1 MNQRIGTYIT
11 QKVGGESYKAYIP
24 PKLPPNPLI
33 NLVQLYPYL
42 EKATTALAEL
52 NTITKSIPNTSLF
65 IYMYVRK
72 EALLSSQIEGTQS
85 SLSDLML
92 FEHDQKPTVSLDDVE
107 EVSNYVKAIHYGLNR
122 LKNNDFPLSLRL
134 LKEIHSILLSG
145 SRGST
150 KLPGEF
156 RRSQNW
162 IGGTRPGN
170 ALFVPPPV
178 EYLDQSLAEFERFL
192 HDDTIPLL
200 IKTAIAHVQ
209 FESIHPFLDGNGRL
223 GRLLIVLLLCNSGM
237 LDEPVL
243 YLSLYF
249 KQNKP
254 QYYALLQEVRDNGTW
269 ETWIE
274 FFLGGIISTST
285 QTLDTVKKI
294 NKLFESDLAK
304 IDSLGR
310 ARFSCA
316 QALEYLKQLPQVSVQ
331 LLSQEL
337 KVSLPTARSSLNH
350 MTRLGIIKEISG
362 KQRDKVYVYQKYL
375 NILEEK
381 TPLVEAAKVGNI
393 EMVRQLLDSENV
405 NDNNIRDGKTALHWA
420 AQFAECSSYPF
431 EILELL
437 LARPDINVNMRDH
450 PATQPSLS
458 ETLSNDRSGRTPLYY
473 AAESGWV
480 KAVNLLALKTDYEGL
495 KKAQGIVEDYIYTLE
510 DHKQIYKI
518 LTTEINSRPEH
529 QKILD
534 EEEEK
539 KERLN
544 IKQLTNYEPCINSLY
559 ELYEKHI
566 LPLYYKDL
574 TVPEFKNAVEEL
586 NTKENSSTLAIFRS
600 NYQGM
605 NTFKA
610 ESNNHFQERHNKL
623 NEAIKKYDYEIMPSY
638 HMIKYLEACDEKIHT
653 IRFSSKKEDAL
664 RYDALIS
671 LNNQNIYLELTRSI
685 DGQQESNVKQLLR
698 QDGTAFMTNIDNRI
712 KEPVIADAWH
722 YLNNTAKVS
731 YNKTTGTFSQEL
743 SLPQCEPYET
753 ICASQLCYALQQK
766 QEKNYPTKGEEYWLV
781 ITIFMGMWRDKFNET
796 CTIFYEK
803 CLKDKKTSFEKIFVF
818 LENDVTPLEG
828 NLSSRKTKLV
838 WDSQNPY
845 TAHEIEK

>member
-1 MNQRIGTYIT
+1 MNQRIGTYIM

-24 PKLPPNPLI
+24 PKLPPDPLI
-33 NLVQLYPYL
+33 NLAQLYPYL
-42 EKATTALAEL
+42 EKATITLAEL

-122 LKNNDFPLSLRL
+122 LKNDDFPLSLRL
-134 LKEIHSILLSG
+134 LKEIHGILLSG
-145 SRGST
+145 SRGAT
-150 KLPGEF
+150 KSPGEF
-156 RRSQNW
+156 RKSQNW

-178 EYLDQSLAEFERFL
+178 EYLDQSLADFEKFL

-249 KQNKP
+249 KQNKL
-254 QYYALLQEVRDNGTW
+254 QYYDLLQEVRHNGTW

-274 FFLGGIISTST
+274 FFLEGIISTST

-304 IDSLGR
+304 IASLGR
-310 ARFSCA
+310 ARFSCT
-316 QALEYLKQLPQVSVQ
+316 QTLEYLKQLPQVSVQ

-350 MTRLGIIKEISG
+350 MTNLEITKEISG
-362 KQRDKVYVYQKYL
+362 KQRDKVYVYRKYL
-375 NILEEK
+375 NILEERA
-381 TPLVEAAKVGNI
+381 PLVEAAVVGNI

-405 NDNNIRDGKTALHWA
+405 NDNDIRDGKTALHWA

-437 LARPDINVNMRDH
+437 LKHSDIDVNIRDNKQH
-450 PATQPSLS
+450 TA
-458 ETLSNDRSGRTPLYY
+458 LYY
-473 AAESGWV
+473 AAESGWF
-480 KAVNLLALKTDYEGL
+480 KAVEILAQKTDYNGL
-495 KKAQGIVEDYIYTLE
+495 KEADDVAKRYTYASRPEDRKKVCE
-510 DHKQIYKI
+510 I
-518 LTTEINSRPEH
+518 LATEINYRPEH
-529 QKILD
+529 QEILN
-534 EEEEK
+534 EERK
-539 KERLN
+539 FKERLN
-544 IKQLTNYEPCINSLY
+544 ERQRMSYVPCINSLY
-559 ELYEKHI
+559 ELYEKFISSLHD
-566 LPLYYKDL
+566 KCL
-574 TVPEFKNAVEEL
+574 TIPEFEDVIEEL
-586 NTKENSSTLAIFRS
+586 SKEENSNTLATFS
-600 NYQGM
+600 CNHHGN

-610 ESNNHFQERHNKL
+610 ESNKHLQEKHKKL
-623 NEAIKKYDYEIMPSY
+623 NEEIKKYDYEIIPTY
-638 HMIKYLEACDEKIHT
+638 HIIKYLEACGEKINT
-653 IRFSSKKEDAL
+653 IKFSSKEQDSLK
-664 RYDALIS
+664 YDALLS
-671 LNNQNIYLELTRSI
+671 SRNQEIRLELTRSI
-685 DGQQESNVKQLLR
+685 DGQQENNAKQLLR
-698 QDGTAFMTNIDNRI
+698 QDGIAFSTVIETRI
-712 KEPVIADAWH
+712 KEPVIEDQSH
-722 YLNNTAKVS
+722 YLNNTGEVR
-731 YNKTTGTFSQEL
+731 YNKKTRTFSQE
-743 SLPQCEPYET
+743 SPPAQCDLHKTLFP
-753 ICASQLCYALQQK
+753 SKLCYALQQK
-766 QEKNYPTKGEEYWLV
+766 QEKNYHTKGAKYWLV
-781 ITIFMGMWRDKFNET
+781 ITIDMGVWVKHFNET

-803 CLKDKKTSFEKIFVF
+803 CLKNKKTNFERIFVF
-818 LENDVTPLEG
+818 LEN
-828 NLSSRKTKLV
+828 NYSSEKTKRV
-838 WDSQNPY
+838 CDSRNPY
-845 TAHEIEK
+845 NVY